1 MSSHLLAYYVLTWL
15 WEHFALGIIP
25 SFVIEHLAKY
35 QRLLSNGF
43 LASFGWLHGFG
54 FRK

>member
-15 WEHFALGIIP
+15 WEHFALGIP